1 VGILHIERK
10 PQVWEPQVLSI
21 DLYLEQN
28 PAIAGAGAITAQDW
42 QQWFQVWLAH
52 LQHDANYEIALRL
65 TDDDEIQKLNA
76 QYRHQDRPT
85 DVLAFAALEA
95 DIPELPPDLV
105 VDSEIEPIYLGDI
118 VISATTAAVQAQER
132 DHSHR
137 YELVWLAAHG
147 LLHLLGWDHP
157 DETSLERMLEQQDV
171 LLSLINFREIGEFK
185 PTAVK
190 SQVHQK

>member
-1 VGILHIERK
+1 M
-10 PQVWEPQVLSI
+10 SI
-21 DLYLEQN
+21 DLHLEQY
-28 PAIAGAGAITAQDW
+28 PTITDLDTITAQDW
-42 QQWFQVWLAH
+42 QQWFQVWLTH
-52 LQHDANYEIALRL
+52 LQQDANYEIALRL

-95 DIPELPPDLV
+95 DIPELPPDLAG
-105 VDSEIEPIYLGDI
+105 IEPIYLGDI

-132 DHSHR
+132 YRSHQ

-157 DETSLERMLEQQDV
+157 DEPSLERMLEQQDV
-171 LLSLINFREIGEFK
+171 LLSLIDIRAIGKFK
-185 PTAVK
+185 PVAVK
-190 SQVHQK
+190 SQVYQK

>member
-1 VGILHIERK
+1 M
-10 PQVWEPQVLSI
+10 SI

-28 PAIAGAGAITAQDW
+28 PAIAGADAITTQEW
-42 QQWFQVWLAH
+42 QQWFNVWLAH
-52 LQHDANYEIALRL
+52 LQQGANGANYEIALRL

-85 DVLAFAALEA
+85 DVLAFATLEA
-95 DIPELPPDLV
+95 DIPELPPALV
-105 VDSEIEPIYLGDI
+105 MDAEIEPIYLGDI
-118 VISATTAAVQAQER
+118 VVSATTAAVQAQER
-132 DHSHR
+132 DHSQR

-157 DETSLERMLEQQDV
+157 DEPSLERMLEQQDV
-171 LLSLINFREIGEFK
+171 LLSLINFSEIGEFN

-190 SQVHQK
+190 SQVYQK

>member
-1 VGILHIERK
+1 M
-10 PQVWEPQVLSI
+10 SI
-21 DLYLEQN
+21 DLHLEQH
-28 PAIAGAGAITAQDW
+28 PTFTDLDTITAQDW
-42 QQWFQVWLAH
+42 QQWFQVWLTH
-52 LQHDANYEIALRL
+52 LQQDANYEIALRL

-95 DIPELPPDLV
+95 DIPELPPDLAG
-105 VDSEIEPIYLGDI
+105 SEIEPIYLGDI

-132 DHSHR
+132 DHSHQ

-157 DETSLERMLEQQDV
+157 DEPSLERMLEQQDV
-171 LLSLINFREIGEFK
+171 LLSLINIREFT
-185 PTAVK
+185 PDTVK
-190 SQVHQK
+190 SQVSQK